1 VIEYISFVAT
11 FNLTAILMRKYR
23 SPWVL
28 LTLNILITLIM
39 MLLVEA
45 FGGD

>member
-1 VIEYISFVAT
+1 MIEYISFITT
-11 FNLTAILMRKYR
+11 FNAMAILMRKYR

-28 LTLNILITLIM
+28 LALNVLITLIM

-45 FGGD
+45 FGEE